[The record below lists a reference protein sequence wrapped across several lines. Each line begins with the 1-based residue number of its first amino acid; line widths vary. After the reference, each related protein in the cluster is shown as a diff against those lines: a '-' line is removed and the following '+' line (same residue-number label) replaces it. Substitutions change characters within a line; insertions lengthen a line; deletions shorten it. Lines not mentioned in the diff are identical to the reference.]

1 VNRKTR
7 SVSNAFAVL
16 LSVSLLTFLL
26 GSIHAF
32 SVLIDPFEARLGASR
47 ASVSLVY
54 SLALVSLTIAV
65 LTGHHVYRRLAPGL
79 LLLSSTTLAA
89 VGLLVAAYATTLAQV
104 ILGYSLCFGLANGL
118 GYGYGLQL
126 VAYANPRR
134 SGSVMAIVT
143 ACYAV
148 GAIGFSLLL
157 PVILQTVG
165 FDVLLRVLSLIIF
178 SGGLLA
184 ALIVARTG
192 IYYGA
197 PRSNNAVTGLTGD
210 ADITLRVLA
219 RFWFAYGLAVFAGLM
234 AIGHAASIVAVHS
247 DSVAERAAGVVM
259 VALGNAIGGFVL
271 ALMIE
276 RVRLRHLLMYLPLL
290 SALAL
295 LALTVSMSLV
305 LTLGA
310 LVVVG
315 FSYGA
320 VIALYPAVVNRYAGE
335 VQGPALYGKV
345 FTAWGFAGLAAPW
358 LAGALFDV
366 SGNYRIALTVA
377 SVLSVVAGFVATRLV
392 DTLNIRAL

>member
-1 VNRKTR
+1 VKRQTQDT
-7 SVSNAFAVL
+7 SQGSAVL
-16 LSVSLLTFLL
+16 LAVSLLTFLL

-32 SVLIDPFEARLGASR
+32 SVLIHPFEARLGASR

-65 LTGHHVYRRLAPGL
+65 LTGHHLYRRLAPVL

-104 ILGYSLCFGLANGL
+104 FLGYSLCFGLANGL

-134 SGSVMAIVT
+134 GGSVMAIVT

-148 GAIGFSLLL
+148 GAIGFSLML
-157 PVILQTVG
+157 PVILQALG
-165 FDVLLRVLSLIIF
+165 FDLLLRTLSLIVF

-184 ALIVARTG
+184 ALIVGRTG
-192 IYYGA
+192 VHYGA
-197 PRSNNAVTGLTGD
+197 PRPSEEVTGLTGD
-210 ADITLRVLA
+210 AEITLRVLA
-219 RFWFAYGLAVFAGLM
+219 RFWVAYGLAVFAGLM

-247 DSVAERAAGVVM
+247 DSVAQRAAGAVM
-259 VALGNAIGGFVL
+259 VALGNAIGGFAL

-276 RVRLRHLLMYLPLL
+276 RVRLRHLLTRLPLL
-290 SALAL
+290 SGLAL
-295 LALTVSMSLV
+295 LSLSFSQSLALTLS
-305 LTLGA
+305 A
-310 LVVVG
+310 LAIVG

-320 VIALYPAVVNRYAGE
+320 VIALYPAVVNRYAGDIR
-335 VQGPALYGKV
+335 GPALYGRV

-366 SGNYRIALTVA
+366 SGDYRIALGVA
-377 SVLSVVAGFVATRLV
+377 AVLSVIAIFMATRLV
-392 DTLNIRAL
+392 DTLDVQAS